1 LDAAAYY
8 CDYTYFDT
16 FSKGMQI
23 FDKYDANSV
32 KITQMLIDDPTIK
45 NDLIFNKARIGFL
58 VDKITSLE
66 NKASYLF

>member
-1 LDAAAYY
+1 
-8 CDYTYFDT
+8 
-16 FSKGMQI
+16 MQI